1 MMQPNV
7 NPPFTNVQLELLK
20 VFATQLSDEDLQ
32 ELKKII
38 AKFLLEKARDR
49 ADEIWDERGYD
60 EETMEVWLN
69 ED

>member
-49 ADEIWDERGYD
+49 ADAIWEERGYD
-60 EETMEVWLN
+60 EETMEAWLN

>member
-49 ADEIWDERGYD
+49 ADEIWDERWYD
-60 EETMEVWLN
+60 EETMEAWLN